1 MERVTGIEPAFSAWE
16 ADVLPLNYTRRTSL
30 HLIATPPTHST
41 RVRPALL
48 RRRRPSRL
56 PSRLVTTR
64 VLVIG
69 LDAADPGVL
78 ERLVADG
85 RAPTI
90 ARLQREGATADLA
103 SPLRTLPGAIWP
115 ELATGVSGGR
125 SALYYHP
132 RQLRTGEAVAR
143 PITAAEVDAE
153 AQYWVVATAGG
164 CRSLT
169 VDVPQSV
176 ATTAEVG
183 GTQLFEWGLH
193 DRNFAITSQ
202 PPELL
207 DRIRSRHGDHP
218 VAVCDSAHGSTVPGY
233 RRLLR
238 GLCDGMDT
246 KTEFAS
252 ELVEGNDWDLATV
265 VFAEGHC
272 AGHQLFHFHDP
283 MHRFHDA
290 AAPADLRG
298 GITDV
303 YRRLDSAVARLID
316 AAGPDAEVLVVAS
329 HGMASYV
336 GGYQLLAPVLDAL
349 GYGPQHPRPTK
360 PPKSAL
366 PLRRLARRV
375 LPTGVRDRRDAARRA
390 DPATYTRVVFTD
402 PSQRAAV
409 LDNNRC
415 GAIRLNVEGREP
427 EGTVAPSDVA
437 STLEALRRQLAV
449 LVDPASGEP
458 IVAATQTAL
467 EAFGPDHHPDLPDLL
482 VDFRTDLGPLETCTS
497 PATGEIHRTFLSA
510 HTPRSGDHVP
520 GSRLWA
526 TGRGFLPGTV
536 IDGANV
542 LDLAPTVLD
551 LLEVPVPGSVD
562 GRSLLVPDRGR
573 ADDAVPAP

>member
-1 MERVTGIEPAFSAWE
+1 M
-16 ADVLPLNYTRRTSL
+16 
-30 HLIATPPTHST
+30 
-41 RVRPALL
+41 
-48 RRRRPSRL
+48 
-56 PSRLVTTR
+56 
-64 VLVIG
+64 LVIG
-69 LDAADPGVL
+69 LDAADPGLL
-78 ERLVADG
+78 ERLAADG
-85 RAPTI
+85 RAPTV
-90 ARLQREGATADLA
+90 ARLQREGTTADLE

-143 PITAAEVDAE
+143 RIETCDVDAE

-164 CRSLT
+164 RRSLT

-176 ATTAEVG
+176 ATPAEVG

-193 DRNFAITSQ
+193 DRSFSTASQ

-207 DRIRSRHGDHP
+207 ERIRSRHGDHP

-238 GLCDGMDT
+238 GLRDGIDA
-246 KTEFAS
+246 KGEFAS
-252 ELVEGNDWDLATV
+252 ELVERNDWDLATV

-283 MHRFHDA
+283 THRSHDA
-290 AAPADLRG
+290 AAPADLRE

-303 YRRLDSAVARLID
+303 YRRLDAAVARLID
-316 AAGPDAEVLVVAS
+316 AAGHDAEVLVVAS

-336 GGYQLLAPVLDAL
+336 GGYQLLAPVLEAL
-349 GYGPQHPRPTK
+349 GYGRQHPRPTK

-366 PLRRLARRV
+366 PLRRLVRRA
-375 LPTGVRDRRDAARRA
+375 LPTAVRDRRDSARRA

-415 GAIRLNVEGREP
+415 GAVRLNVEGREP
-427 EGTVAPSDVA
+427 QGTIAPDDVA
-437 STLEALRRQLAV
+437 STLDELRAQLAA
-449 LVDPASGEP
+449 LVDPATGQP
-458 IVAATQTAL
+458 IVEATQTAR

-482 VDFRTDLGPLETCTS
+482 VDFRTDLGPLEACTS
-497 PATGEIHRTFLSA
+497 PATGQINRTFRSA
-510 HTPRSGDHVP
+510 HTPRTGDHVP

-526 TGRGFLPGTV
+526 TGRGFAPGAV

-542 LDLAPTVLD
+542 LDVAPTVLD
-551 LLEVPVPGSVD
+551 LLAVPVPASVD
-562 GRSLLVPDRGR
+562 GRSLRL
-573 ADDAVPAP
+573 DAITTGIAANDAASAT